1 MARPQRCGRPM
12 PHPAEASGT
21 YIRCARLDSRRFGAF
36 VQARALVTMDVPPI
50 ISNGA
55 GLPSPQHMA
64 WIFLVCPVP
73 NLIGMGWG
81 SIGETIE
88 GVGTAS
94 DWFA

>member
-1 MARPQRCGRPM
+1 M
-12 PHPAEASGT
+12 PHPAEASGI
-21 YIRCARLDSRRFGAF
+21 YIPCAWLGACDFGAF
-36 VQARALVTMDVPPI
+36 VQVRALIPVDVPQI
-50 ISNGA
+50 LSSGA

-81 SIGETIE
+81 SIGEAIE

-94 DWFA
+94 DRFA